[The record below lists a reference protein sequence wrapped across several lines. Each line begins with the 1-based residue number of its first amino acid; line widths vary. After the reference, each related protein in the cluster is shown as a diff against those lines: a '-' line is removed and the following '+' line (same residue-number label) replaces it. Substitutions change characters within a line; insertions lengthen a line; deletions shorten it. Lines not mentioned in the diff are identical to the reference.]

1 MFQKLTKNLKKRIPF
16 KNSGIK
22 MRNEG
27 NFDGRFS
34 TFLVFVIALAFFLF
48 LFESFSIT
56 GNATEGSTI
65 SNVSIAKYLAI
76 SFSSNLS
83 EGILFGNV
91 AALPSVD
98 INATHNYDGTSGGS
112 SFFISVSN
120 DSNTAIDFCIKAN
133 AGLTSAASDVI
144 GLGNETYS
152 NSTSTNSTIP
162 PLTSQTALTT
172 AYVKSGVGVAVGSN
186 EYWRFW
192 LDIPAA
198 QPSGDYNNSVSFK
211 GVVSGV
217 SC

>member
-1 MFQKLTKNLKKRIPF
+1 MGKFLKYKKEIL
-16 KNSGIK
+16 
-22 MRNEG
+22 
-27 NFDGRFS
+27 
-34 TFLVFVIALAFFLF
+34 LVLIILISLLF
-48 LFESFSIT
+48 LTFENFGNVT
-56 GNATEGSTI
+56 GNIAEGSTP
-65 SNVSIAKYLAI
+65 SNVSVSKYLAI
-76 SFSSNLS
+76 SFSPSLA
-83 EGILFGNV
+83 EGIQFGSV
-91 AALPSVD
+91 SFLPATDV
-98 INATHNYDGTSGGS
+98 NATHDYDGLNNGTT
-112 SFFISVSN
+112 FYINVSTDGN
-120 DSNTAIDFCIKAN
+120 SKVDFCIKAN